1 MFVMFLGDLQRI
13 ATLAFAFLVPPKNPK
28 STAPRQ
34 RLAITLF
41 VFAAAIFRS
50 EIALLL
56 GISVLYL
63 LVIPAT
69 SLERIILPFFV
80 ALLVSVLITIPV
92 DSYFWQKPVWPELWG
107 FYYNAVLGSSTLW
120 GVSPWHYYFTSALPR
135 LLNGYPFVIL
145 LPLSLRNPALA
156 PAAKRLAIPSL
167 LFVAVYSL
175 QPHKE
180 ARFIFYVVPPLT
192 AAAALSASY
201 LFNHRNKSF
210 LASLL
215 SAALVLAVLASF
227 ATSTT
232 MLLISSLNYPG
243 GEALTYLRDLVQAD
257 SEASAIVPVH
267 ADVLACMTGVTL
279 FGTAMSSIIP
289 SPRGGIGAGL
299 VGQERGAGAGQI
311 SLLLDK
317 TENPAALAKD
327 TFWRQFDY
335 ILMEDPKKAGAEDWE
350 TVGVVLGYRGI
361 EVLRGPDGGEKT
373 GREDVP
379 VVGRGAVVE
388 TLKQKI
394 RALTGGLWVG
404 PRMRPAIY
412 ILKRVKGAMGT
423 RESAGA

>member
-1 MFVMFLGDLQRI
+1 
-13 ATLAFAFLVPPKNPK
+13 
-28 STAPRQ
+28 
-34 RLAITLF
+34 
-41 VFAAAIFRS
+41 
-50 EIALLL
+50 
-56 GISVLYL
+56 
-63 LVIPAT
+63 
-69 SLERIILPFFV
+69 
-80 ALLVSVLITIPV
+80 
-92 DSYFWQKPVWPELWG
+92 
-107 FYYNAVLGSSTLW
+107 
-120 GVSPWHYYFTSALPR
+120 
-135 LLNGYPFVIL
+135 
-145 LPLSLRNPALA
+145 
-156 PAAKRLAIPSL
+156 
-167 LFVAVYSL
+167 
-175 QPHKE
+175 
-180 ARFIFYVVPPLT
+180 
-192 AAAALSASY
+192 
-201 LFNHRNKSF
+201 
-210 LASLL
+210 
-215 SAALVLAVLASF
+215 
-227 ATSTT
+227 

-361 EVLRGPDGGEKT
+361 EVIRGPDGGEKT
-373 GREDVP
+373 GREDVS